1 MLYKTRRNFAVSVII
16 ISIAIIVIIVTAG
29 FAAGEKKDSP
39 RGCVLKAYRNTVALF
54 VDGEL
59 ERVYSDIVLDT
70 LPEQD
75 IYQLKNGIAFDTKE
89 EAERAIEDY
98 DG

>member
-1 MLYKTRRNFAVSVII
+1 MFKARKIFAVSVII

-29 FAAGEKKDSP
+29 FAAGDKMDSP

-59 ERVYSDIVLDT
+59 EKVYSDIVLDT

-75 IYQLKNGIAFDTKE
+75 IYQLKNGIAFDKRE
-89 EAERAIEDY
+89 EAERAIEEY